1 MGVSYI
7 ILRVGQQKIISAQEN
22 VNRILFASN
31 YTYLNK
37 PAEKKFTERNGRNV
51 NCHAAAV

>member
-7 ILRVGQQKIISAQEN
+7 ILKWANERSFQLKKILIGFFF
-22 VNRILFASN
+22 VSN
-31 YTYLNK
+31 YAYLNK
-37 PAEKKFTERNGRNV
+37 SAEKKFTERNGRNV